1 MKEKSTAPLTSV
13 LIALLSIMCVWLAIE
28 NENLNKQLD
37 EEIAIKYEYSVVIDS
52 LMTEREIELEGMRH
66 WNEELEKEYIQ
77 ANK

>member
-13 LIALLSIMCVWLAIE
+13 LILLLSIMCVWLAIE

-66 WNEELEKEYIQ
+66 WNEELEKDYIQ
-77 ANK
+77 ADK

>member
-1 MKEKSTAPLTSV
+1 MKEKSTAPLSSV
-13 LIALLSIMCVWLAIE
+13 LILLLSIMCVWLAIE
-28 NENLNKQLD
+28 NENLNNQLD

-66 WNEELEKEYIQ
+66 WNEELEKDYIQ

>member
-1 MKEKSTAPLTSV
+1 MKEKSTVPLTSV

-28 NENLNKQLD
+28 NENLNNQLD
-37 EEIAIKYEYSVVIDS
+37 EEIAIKYEYSMVIDS

-66 WNEELEKEYIQ
+66 WNEELEKDYIQ

>member
-13 LIALLSIMCVWLAIE
+13 LIVLLSIMCVWLAIE

-66 WNEELEKEYIQ
+66 WNEELEKDYIQ
-77 ANK
+77 ADK